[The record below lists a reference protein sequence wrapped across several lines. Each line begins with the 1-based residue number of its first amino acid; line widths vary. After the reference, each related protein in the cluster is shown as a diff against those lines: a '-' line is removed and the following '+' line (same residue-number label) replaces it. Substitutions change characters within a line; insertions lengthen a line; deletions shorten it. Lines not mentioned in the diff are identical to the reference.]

1 MNARLFRQ
9 GQKAETVVITHI
21 VTKDTVDARVL
32 KALAEKDRIQEALI
46 DAVKAEVESSGN

>member
-9 GQKAETVVITHI
+9 GQKAETVVIIRI

-32 KALAEKDRIQEALI
+32 KALAEKDRIQESLI
-46 DAVKAEVESSGN
+46 EAVRAEVGNGN